1 MILAFI
7 VSFISGVFGAM
18 LWERIRPKK
27 LEEKTSA
34 RDDGFIPVGPFA
46 IKKKSNKRRP
56 VSHDDKSDWEREMRD
71 SGKLI

>member
-7 VSFISGVFGAM
+7 VSFISGALGAM

-27 LEEKTSA
+27 LEEKSKP
-34 RDDGFIPVGPFA
+34 DDDFIPVGPFA

-71 SGKLI
+71 AGKLV